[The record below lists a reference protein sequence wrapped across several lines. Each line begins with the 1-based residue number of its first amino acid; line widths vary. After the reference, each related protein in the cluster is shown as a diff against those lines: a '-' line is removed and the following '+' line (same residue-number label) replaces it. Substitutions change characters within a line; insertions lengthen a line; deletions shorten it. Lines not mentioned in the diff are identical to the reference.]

1 MWIVKEQTKQ
11 TPMGKQVS
19 PIMEAQS
26 GAELCRD
33 LLQKQA
39 DANRKPDDDPKH
51 YYVVQAIKR
60 GTKVYK
66 PA

>member
-1 MWIVKEQTKQ
+1 MWVVREQSKAH
-11 TPMGKQVS
+11 PSGIQVS
-19 PIMEAQS
+19 PIMETQS
-26 GAELCRD
+26 GAATVRD

-39 DANRKPDDDPKH
+39 DENRKPDDEPKH
-51 YYVVQAIKR
+51 YYVVKAIKR